1 MKLVVVTVTA
11 VMDNCVVVMDVVM
24 SVCHLIL
31 VL

>member
-24 SVCHLIL
+24 CVCHLIL